1 MNKNNISAVI
11 TAVAIISLITG
22 FGIYFNFYSNI
33 SSSYQQQKQLENSVN
48 QSQIKSGSIVDIKL
62 NKTAFLQVD
71 KNIFNKTP
79 ELTGIKGYINT
90 ANNQSIKLSDYKGK
104 VVLLDFWTYTCVNCI
119 RTIPY
124 LNTWYDRYSDQG
136 FVIIGVHS
144 PEFEFE
150 KNPNNVKDAVN
161 KFGIKYPVVL
171 DSDHKT
177 WTAYQNNYW
186 PRHYLIDT
194 QGYIRD
200 DHIGEG
206 GYNDTEKTIQTLLA
220 ERAVLDN
227 KTDISFNMSKGI
239 AAESKSDSL
248 KNINLSKNIS
258 PEIYLGYSLA
268 GSSLGNPQGFQPDKI
283 VDYDLNKSNTAL
295 IEPDTVY
302 LDGKW
307 KNNKD
312 NIELV
317 GDTGKIF
324 LTYYA
329 KAINIVA
336 GGNGQKANILSD
348 IQNVVDGSKNLA
360 IDLNENKSVT
370 INQQKLYNI
379 GLYKDYGIRSIEID
393 VQGKGFQLY
402 TFTFG

>member
-11 TAVAIISLITG
+11 TAVAVISLITG
-22 FGIYFNFYSNI
+22 FGIYFNFYSNV

-48 QSQIKSGSIVDIKL
+48 QSQIKSGNIVDIKL

-71 KNIFNKTP
+71 KNIFNKAP

-104 VVLLDFWTYTCVNCI
+104 VVLIDFWTYTCVNCI

-136 FVIIGVHS
+136 FIIIGVHS

-186 PRHYLIDT
+186 PRDYLIDT

-295 IEPDTVY
+295 NEPDTVY

-317 GDTGKIF
+317 SDTGKIF

-336 GGNGQKANILSD
+336 GGNGQKATILGD
-348 IQNVVDGSKNLA
+348 IQNVVDGSNNLA
-360 IDLNENKSVT
+360 IDLDENKSVK

>member
-11 TAVAIISLITG
+11 TAVAVISLITG
-22 FGIYFNFYSNI
+22 FGIYFNFYSNV

-48 QSQIKSGSIVDIKL
+48 QSQIKSGNIVDIKL

-71 KNIFNKTP
+71 KNIFNKAP

-186 PRHYLIDT
+186 PRDYLIDT
-194 QGYIRD
+194 QGHIRD

-317 GDTGKIF
+317 SDTGKIF

-336 GGNGQKANILSD
+336 GGNGQKATILGD

-360 IDLNENKSVT
+360 IDLDENKSVK

>member
-11 TAVAIISLITG
+11 TAVAVISLITG
-22 FGIYFNFYSNI
+22 FGIYFNFYSNV

-71 KNIFNKTP
+71 KNIFNKAP

-104 VVLLDFWTYTCVNCI
+104 VILLDFWTYTCVNCI

-161 KFGIKYPVVL
+161 KFGIKYSVVL

-186 PRHYLIDT
+186 P
-194 QGYIRD
+194 
-200 DHIGEG
+200 
-206 GYNDTEKTIQTLLA
+206 
-220 ERAVLDN
+220 
-227 KTDISFNMSKGI
+227 
-239 AAESKSDSL
+239 
-248 KNINLSKNIS
+248 
-258 PEIYLGYSLA
+258 
-268 GSSLGNPQGFQPDKI
+268 
-283 VDYDLNKSNTAL
+283 
-295 IEPDTVY
+295 
-302 LDGKW
+302 
-307 KNNKD
+307 
-312 NIELV
+312 
-317 GDTGKIF
+317 
-324 LTYYA
+324 
-329 KAINIVA
+329 
-336 GGNGQKANILSD
+336 
-348 IQNVVDGSKNLA
+348 
-360 IDLNENKSVT
+360 
-370 INQQKLYNI
+370 
-379 GLYKDYGIRSIEID
+379 
-393 VQGKGFQLY
+393 
-402 TFTFG
+402 

>member
-1 MNKNNISAVI
+1 M
-11 TAVAIISLITG
+11 
-22 FGIYFNFYSNI
+22 
-33 SSSYQQQKQLENSVN
+33 
-48 QSQIKSGSIVDIKL
+48 
-62 NKTAFLQVD
+62 
-71 KNIFNKTP
+71 
-79 ELTGIKGYINT
+79 
-90 ANNQSIKLSDYKGK
+90 
-104 VVLLDFWTYTCVNCI
+104 
-119 RTIPY
+119 
-124 LNTWYDRYSDQG
+124 
-136 FVIIGVHS
+136 IIGVHS

-150 KNPNNVKDAVN
+150 KNPSNVKDAVN

-177 WTAYQNNYW
+177 WSAYQNNYW

-194 QGYIRD
+194 QGYIRG

-206 GYNDTEKTIQTLLA
+206 GYNETEKTIQTLLA
-220 ERAVLDN
+220 ERAALDN
-227 KTDISFNMSKGI
+227 KTNISFNMSKGI
-239 AAESKSDSL
+239 ATESRSDSL
-248 KNINLSKNIS
+248 KNIDLTKNIS

-268 GSSLGNPQGFQPDKI
+268 RSSLGNPQGFQPDKTI
-283 VDYDLNKSNTAL
+283 DYNLNKSNITL
-295 IEPDTVY
+295 FEPDMVY

-312 NIELV
+312 NIELA

-336 GGNGQKANILSD
+336 GGNGQKATILGD
-348 IQNVVDGSKNLA
+348 NQNAVEGSKNLA
-360 IDLNENKSVT
+360 IDINENKSVT

-379 GLYKDYGIRSIEID
+379 GLYKDYAIRSIEID

>member
-1 MNKNNISAVI
+1 MRSINLGLNTLLYWI
-11 TAVAIISLITG
+11 AII
-22 FGIYFNFYSNI
+22 
-33 SSSYQQQKQLENSVN
+33 K
-48 QSQIKSGSIVDIKL
+48 
-62 NKTAFLQVD
+62 
-71 KNIFNKTP
+71 
-79 ELTGIKGYINT
+79 
-90 ANNQSIKLSDYKGK
+90 
-104 VVLLDFWTYTCVNCI
+104 
-119 RTIPY
+119 
-124 LNTWYDRYSDQG
+124 
-136 FVIIGVHS
+136 H
-144 PEFEFE
+144 
-150 KNPNNVKDAVN
+150 
-161 KFGIKYPVVL
+161 
-171 DSDHKT
+171 

-370 INQQKLYNI
+370 INQQKALQYRI
-379 GLYKDYGIRSIEID
+379 
-393 VQGKGFQLY
+393 V
-402 TFTFG
+402 

>member
-1 MNKNNISAVI
+1 M
-11 TAVAIISLITG
+11 
-22 FGIYFNFYSNI
+22 
-33 SSSYQQQKQLENSVN
+33 ENLVN
-48 QSQIKSGSIVDIKL
+48 QSQIKNGDIINVKL
-62 NKTAFLQVD
+62 NKTAFLQTD
-71 KNIFNKTP
+71 KSNFVKAP
-79 ELTGIKGYINT
+79 ELTGINGYINT
-90 ANNQSIKLSDYKGK
+90 DNNQPIKLSDYKGK
-104 VVLLDFWTYTCVNCI
+104 VVLLDFWTYTCINCI

-136 FVIIGVHS
+136 LVIVGVHS

-177 WTAYQNNYW
+177 WSAYQNNYW
-186 PRHYLIDT
+186 PRDYLIDT

-206 GYNDTEKTIQTLLA
+206 GYNETEKTIQTLLA

-227 KTDISFNMSKGI
+227 KTSISFNMSKGI
-239 AAESKSDSL
+239 TAESKSNSL

-258 PEIYLGYSLA
+258 PEIYLGYSFA
-268 GSSLGNPQGFQPDKI
+268 HSSLGNPQGFQPDKT

-295 IEPDTVY
+295 TEPDTVY
-302 LDGKW
+302 LDGTW

-312 NIELV
+312 NIELAS
-317 GDTGKIF
+317 DTGKIF

-336 GGNGQKANILSD
+336 SGNGQKVAILGD
-348 IQNVVDGSKNLA
+348 NQNVAEGSKNLA
-360 IDLNENKSVT
+360 IDLDENKSVT

-379 GLYKDYGIRSIEID
+379 GLYQDYGIRSIEID
-393 VQGKGFQLY
+393 VKGKGFQLF

>member
-1 MNKNNISAVI
+1 
-11 TAVAIISLITG
+11 
-22 FGIYFNFYSNI
+22 
-33 SSSYQQQKQLENSVN
+33 
-48 QSQIKSGSIVDIKL
+48 
-62 NKTAFLQVD
+62 
-71 KNIFNKTP
+71 
-79 ELTGIKGYINT
+79 
-90 ANNQSIKLSDYKGK
+90 
-104 VVLLDFWTYTCVNCI
+104 
-119 RTIPY
+119 
-124 LNTWYDRYSDQG
+124 
-136 FVIIGVHS
+136 
-144 PEFEFE
+144 
-150 KNPNNVKDAVN
+150 
-161 KFGIKYPVVL
+161 
-171 DSDHKT
+171 
-177 WTAYQNNYW
+177 
-186 PRHYLIDT
+186 
-194 QGYIRD
+194 
-200 DHIGEG
+200 
-206 GYNDTEKTIQTLLA
+206 LLA

-227 KTDISFNMSKGI
+227 KTNISFNMSKGI
-239 AAESKSDSL
+239 TAESKSDSL
-248 KNINLSKNIS
+248 NNINLSKNIS

-317 GDTGKIF
+317 SDTGKIF

-336 GGNGQKANILSD
+336 GGNGQKATILSD

-360 IDLNENKSVT
+360 IDLDENKSVT

-379 GLYKDYGIRSIEID
+379 GLYKDYSIRSIEID

>member
-11 TAVAIISLITG
+11 TAVAVISLITG
-22 FGIYFNFYSNI
+22 FGIYFNFYSNV

-48 QSQIKSGSIVDIKL
+48 QSQIKSGNIVDIKL

-71 KNIFNKTP
+71 KNIFNKAP

-104 VVLLDFWTYTCVNCI
+104 VVLIDFWTYTCVNCI

-186 PRHYLIDT
+186 PRDYLIDT

-239 AAESKSDSL
+239 AAESKSDPL

-295 IEPDTVY
+295 NEPDTVY

-317 GDTGKIF
+317 SDTGKIF

-336 GGNGQKANILSD
+336 GGNGQKATILGD

-360 IDLNENKSVT
+360 IDLDENKSVT

>member
-11 TAVAIISLITG
+11 TAVAVISLITG
-22 FGIYFNFYSNI
+22 FGIYFNFYSNV

-48 QSQIKSGSIVDIKL
+48 QSQIKSGNIVDIKL

-71 KNIFNKTP
+71 KNIFNKAP

-186 PRHYLIDT
+186 PRDYLIDT

-317 GDTGKIF
+317 SDTGKIF

-329 KAINIVA
+329 KAINIVT
-336 GGNGQKANILSD
+336 GGNGQKATILGD
-348 IQNVVDGSKNLA
+348 IQNAVDGSKNLA
-360 IDLNENKSVT
+360 IDLDENKSVT

-393 VQGKGFQLY
+393 VQGRGFQLY